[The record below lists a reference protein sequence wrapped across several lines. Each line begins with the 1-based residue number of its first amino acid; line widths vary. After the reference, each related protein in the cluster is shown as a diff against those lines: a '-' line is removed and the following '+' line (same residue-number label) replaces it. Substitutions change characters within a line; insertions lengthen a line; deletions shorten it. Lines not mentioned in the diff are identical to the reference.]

1 MRVVYGASAVA
12 AASVIAVGLFQ
23 PATAPAATDQVDPL
37 AVQSGSGQGAAVSNS
52 GAPDVVVR
60 HVIKYVHLKPGQTAP
75 PGATVI
81 TPNAPA
87 PRVVVTHNAPAN
99 AACGAQ
105 ATCRASTRAAAGSAR
120 THAHFRPPMNAP
132 LPPDGP
138 STRFVGWSTP
148 AMGGTL
154 NVAVFADEDQVPA
167 AQRSVRLTGQRVRAW
182 AKRLTRFEGSSDLSR
197 LNAGAASLA
206 DGAAELRPTLAAVLS
221 WAALA
226 AERSRRVVDVTM
238 LDARL
243 AAESGSWTAPV
254 DLAAWSLEP
263 RGRQTLIVRPAG
275 VRFDLDGVAKGWL
288 ADRAADL
295 LDSYRGVAVD
305 ADGDISL
312 RAGPGIVWQIEV
324 VDPRG
329 DDRPPLATMQFIGGE
344 AWSRA
349 AGVATSATTVHRWLT
364 ADGGVTHHLIDPR
377 TRRSAATDVIQAT
390 VVAPT
395 AREAEMLAKTALILG
410 SDAALP
416 LLAASVAQAAILLL
430 DTGELL
436 ALPGTEA
443 WLA

>member
-1 MRVVYGASAVA
+1 M
-12 AASVIAVGLFQ
+12 
-23 PATAPAATDQVDPL
+23 PA
-37 AVQSGSGQGAAVSNS
+37 
-52 GAPDVVVR
+52 
-60 HVIKYVHLKPGQTAP
+60 
-75 PGATVI
+75 
-81 TPNAPA
+81 
-87 PRVVVTHNAPAN
+87 
-99 AACGAQ
+99 
-105 ATCRASTRAAAGSAR
+105 
-120 THAHFRPPMNAP
+120 
-132 LPPDGP
+132 LPEAI
-138 STRFVGWSTP
+138 RQVGWSAP

-154 NVAVFADEDQVPA
+154 NVSVFASDQQLPA
-167 AQRSVRLTGQRVRAW
+167 AQRSVRLAGQRVRAW
-182 AKRLTRFEGSSDLSR
+182 ANRLTRFDSSSDLSR
-197 LNAGAASLA
+197 LNAQAIGFGERAT
-206 DGAAELRPTLAAVLS
+206 EIRPTLAAVLG

-226 AERSRRVVDVTM
+226 AERSSHVVDVTL

-243 AAESGSWTAPV
+243 AAETGAWTAPV
-254 DLAAWSLEP
+254 ERGVWVLEP
-263 RGRQTLIVRPAG
+263 YGRQAIIVRPSG

-295 LDSYRGVAVD
+295 LDEFPGVAVD

-312 RAGPGIVWQIEV
+312 RAGPGVVWQIEV

-349 AGVATSATTVHRWLT
+349 AGVATSATTVHRWT
-364 ADGGVTHHLIDPR
+364 AADGSATHHLIDPR
-377 TRRSAATDVIQAT
+377 TRRSADTDVVQAT

-410 SDAALP
+410 SQAALP
-416 LLAASVAQAAILLL
+416 LLVASAAQAAILLL